1 VSGFPSPP
9 ADGSDAALHV
19 VATAG
24 HIDHGKST
32 LIQRI
37 TGIDPDRLEEEK
49 RRGLTIDLGFAWCSL
64 PSGAEIG
71 FVDVPGHE
79 RFVRTM
85 LAGVGPVRL
94 VLFVVAADEGWRTQS
109 EEHLAIVDVL
119 EVDGAVVAI
128 TKRDLVDA
136 ERAAA
141 VEREVRDR
149 LAGTALDG
157 ASIVACSATSGAGI
171 DDLLA
176 AIDAMVGAAPAPEVE
191 DRPRQFVDRVFTIAG
206 AGTVV
211 TGTLTGG
218 RLAVGDEVE
227 ALPSGARARIRG
239 LQTHKRPIEIA
250 RPVSR
255 VAVNLVG
262 VGRAGIERGDVIA
275 RPRQWRAT
283 TTLEARIRPVRGLA
297 HPVTARGAYT
307 FHAGAAERAATL
319 RVYRGSSVHDEG
331 AFVRIRLSAPLVLD
345 VHDRF
350 VLRESGRRE
359 TVAGGVV
366 LDAFPPRRPGAD
378 APDRLARR
386 EHANRDE
393 LADLVLAERG
403 AVREVD
409 LRVLTGLP
417 TPEAVRSAGDWNVT
431 DHVRAAVRGTVLERL
446 SAFHDASP
454 AAEGMDAADLRAAA
468 VGALREIGAPG
479 EPDLADALIDE
490 LIRAGDVLRSGRT
503 HRLPSHRGG
512 VAAAE
517 VDRIVAV
524 VAGGEPRPPSIAE
537 LVDGGHSRDTVEAA
551 VRSGALVRIAPD
563 LVVTPAF
570 VARTLDVVRG
580 AGAAGATVSVIRQ
593 QLDTSRRYAVPLLEH
608 LDRTGLTRRSGDLRF
623 ARGT

>member
-1 VSGFPSPP
+1 
-9 ADGSDAALHV
+9 
-19 VATAG
+19 
-24 HIDHGKST
+24 
-32 LIQRI
+32 
-37 TGIDPDRLEEEK
+37 
-49 RRGLTIDLGFAWCSL
+49 
-64 PSGAEIG
+64 
-71 FVDVPGHE
+71 
-79 RFVRTM
+79 
-85 LAGVGPVRL
+85 
-94 VLFVVAADEGWRTQS
+94 
-109 EEHLAIVDVL
+109 VDVL
-119 EVDGAVVAI
+119 EVDGAVVAL

-149 LAGTALDG
+149 LAGTALHR
-157 ASIVACSATSGAGI
+157 APVVACSATSGAGI
-171 DDLLA
+171 DELVA
-176 AIDAMVGAAPAPEVE
+176 ALDAMVGAAPAPAVE
-191 DRPRQFVDRVFTIAG
+191 GRPRQFVDRVFTIAG

-239 LQTHKRPIEIA
+239 LQTHKRGIEIA

-255 VAVNLVG
+255 VAVNLAG
-262 VGRAGIERGDVIA
+262 VGRAGIDRGDVIA
-275 RPRQWRAT
+275 RPGQWRST

-319 RVYRGSSVHDEG
+319 RVYRGTSVHDEG

-378 APDRLARR
+378 VLDRLTRR
-386 EHANRDE
+386 ERASRDE

-403 AVREVD
+403 AVREAD
-409 LRVLTGLP
+409 LHVLTGVP
-417 TPEAVRSAGDWNVT
+417 TPGAAPSVGAWRVT
-431 DHVRAAVRGTVLERL
+431 DHLREAIRGAVLERL
-446 SAFHDASP
+446 HVFHEATP
-454 AAEGMDAADLRAAA
+454 AAEGLDAADLRAAA
-468 VGALREIGAPG
+468 VRALREIGAPG
-479 EPDLADALIDE
+479 EADLADALIDE
-490 LIRAGDVLRSGRT
+490 LIGAGDVLRSGRI
-503 HRLPSHRGG
+503 HRLPSHVGG
-512 VAAAE
+512 VADADVERLVAA
-517 VDRIVAV
+517 VGA
-524 VAGGEPRPPSIAE
+524 GEPRPPSIVE
-537 LVDGGHSRDTVEAA
+537 LIDVGHPRDTIEAA

-563 LVVTPAF
+563 LVVTSAF
-570 VARTLDVVRG
+570 VARAVDVVRA
-580 AGAAGATVSVIRQ
+580 AGAAGATVSVVRQ
-593 QLDTSRRYAVPLLEH
+593 RLDTSRRYAVPLLEH